1 MTNITNLD
9 EETTRAF
16 NDLNAR
22 PSTNNISALVKKEL
36 EGGED
41 KDLNEER
48 LVGPSD
54 EGDDDPADTTP
65 AEASEQ
71 ADEGGKI
78 LEEERKRKQNP
89 DEL

>member
-1 MTNITNLD
+1 M
-9 EETTRAF
+9 
-16 NDLNAR
+16 
-22 PSTNNISALVKKEL
+22 TNNIPIDEEIIKKEL
-36 EGGED
+36 EGEEE
-41 KDLNEER
+41 DLNEER

-71 ADEGGKI
+71 ADEGEKI

-89 DEL
+89 DEF

>member
-1 MTNITNLD
+1 MNNTNLD
-9 EETTRAF
+9 EET
-16 NDLNAR
+16 
-22 PSTNNISALVKKEL
+22 IKKEL
-36 EGGED
+36 EGEED

-54 EGDDDPADTTP
+54 ESDDDPADTTP
-65 AEASEQ
+65 AEASEL

-78 LEEERKRKQNP
+78 LEEERRRKQNP